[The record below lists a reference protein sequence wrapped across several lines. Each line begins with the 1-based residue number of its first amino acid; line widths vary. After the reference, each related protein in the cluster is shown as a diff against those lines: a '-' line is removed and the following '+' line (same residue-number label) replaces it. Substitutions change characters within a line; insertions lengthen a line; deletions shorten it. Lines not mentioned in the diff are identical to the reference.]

1 MKQSKWENT
10 PDCPF
15 PVNPCRAKILTPVL
29 PSFVGNEE
37 TRRTFIKIPEEDK
50 ALLFI
55 CRKIIAQNLNSTLA
69 WIQMLNVLILNLSQL
84 KPFVSIW
91 SIKPGF
97 PLIQSLSESFQVYP
111 SNTSPINFSLHLLA
125 IAMIQGLRT
134 FPRSLHLYFFFP
146 ISIYGYIFPDESFYI
161 LVLVKSLPKLGCAS
175 QSTIEEV
182 LSSTP
187 KPEIPGPSHCSRF
200 ALVNIAR
207 YGSPL
212 HVCMLDH
219 FSHVRVCLTQQTVA
233 CQTLLSTGFS
243 GQEYCSGLPFCHP
256 EDLVD
261 IGIELT
267 SLMSPAQA
275 GRFFT
280 TSTT

>member
-97 PLIQSLSESFQVYP
+97 PLIQSLSESLQVYP
-111 SNTSPINFSLHLLA
+111 SNTSPINFLSIYLLLSWFKVSELSL
-125 IAMIQGLRT
+125 GLFT
-134 FPRSLHLYFFFP
+134 FIFFF
-146 ISIYGYIFPDESFYI
+146 
-161 LVLVKSLPKLGCAS
+161 L
-175 QSTIEEV
+175 
-182 LSSTP
+182 
-187 KPEIPGPSHCSRF
+187 SRF
-200 ALVNIAR
+200 MVI
-207 YGSPL
+207 
-212 HVCMLDH
+212 
-219 FSHVRVCLTQQTVA
+219 FSQMNLFI
-233 CQTLLSTGFS
+233 S
-243 GQEYCSGLPFCHP
+243 
-256 EDLVD
+256 
-261 IGIELT
+261 
-267 SLMSPAQA
+267 
-275 GRFFT
+275 
-280 TSTT
+280 